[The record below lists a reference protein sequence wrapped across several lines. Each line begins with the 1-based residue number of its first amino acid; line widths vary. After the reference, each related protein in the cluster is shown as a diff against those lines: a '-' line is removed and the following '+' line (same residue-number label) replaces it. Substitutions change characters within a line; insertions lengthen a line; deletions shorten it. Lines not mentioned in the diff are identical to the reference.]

1 MRAAV
6 ILAGVVLGLGGF
18 LLAVIYAYII
28 DLGCEG
34 SDAGE
39 PPSPGSVGASLC
51 DSPALPPLVLV
62 LAFFALAAPVVGGVL
77 AARRRG
83 VAALL
88 GCLAVAAAALSAMGL
103 LLLAAEDG
111 GANGAL
117 FVGAPVLACLALVAV
132 AAGLSRSERRD

>member
-1 MRAAV
+1 MRVAV
-6 ILAGVVLGLGGF
+6 ILAGVVLGLGGL

-39 PPSPGSVGASLC
+39 PPSPGSVGATLC
-51 DSPALPPLVLV
+51 DSPALSVLV
-62 LAFFALAAPVVGGVL
+62 PALLFVALAAPVLGGVL

-83 VAALL
+83 VAPLL
-88 GCLAVAAAALSAMGL
+88 ASLAAAAAALSAMGL
-103 LLLAAEDG
+103 ILLAAEDG

-117 FVGAPVLACLALVAV
+117 FVGAPALACVALVAV
-132 AAGLSRSERRD
+132 AVRQSRSERRG